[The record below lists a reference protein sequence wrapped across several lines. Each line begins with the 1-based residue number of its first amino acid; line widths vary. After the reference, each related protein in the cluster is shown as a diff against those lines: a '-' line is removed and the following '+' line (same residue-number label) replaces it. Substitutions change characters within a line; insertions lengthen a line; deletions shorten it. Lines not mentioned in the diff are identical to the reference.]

1 MKQGKTLLILL
12 VLLVAC
18 LGVYLALRSYN
29 QAQEAVDDTVYL
41 TNLGEVTS
49 LSFTGTDGSDLSF
62 TKDGDQWN
70 WDGDADFPTD
80 QDALTALAED
90 LAALP
95 AVRTFDEP
103 DSLDAYGLD
112 APSLS
117 CTASNADGQSVT
129 LLLGSAVDSNY
140 YVMVEGESTVATVSS
155 TLADQLQV
163 SLMDLAEP
171 ENIPD
176 VSESTLSSIRWQSG
190 DTDLLLKKETIT
202 EEQTNEETGE
212 TTSTTTYRWSVN
224 GTEIP
229 DDNSTL
235 DSLISELTYLY
246 FTSCYDYKAS
256 DETRAACGLDTPSVL
271 TLTDEDGTVT
281 TLSIGN
287 TDAEGSY
294 YYAALN
300 DSAAIENLSVSV
312 VETLNSLTLEQL
324 TTAETDA

>member
-12 VLLVAC
+12 VLLAAC

-140 YVMVEGESTVATVSS
+140 YVMVEGESTVATVSA
-155 TLADQLQV
+155 TLPNQLQV
-163 SLMDLAEP
+163 SLMELAEP

-176 VSESTLSSIRWQSG
+176 VTESTLSSIRWQSG
-190 DTDLLLKKETIT
+190 DTDLLLEKETIT

-229 DDNSTL
+229 EDNSTL
-235 DSLISELTYLY
+235 DSLLSELTYLY

-256 DETRAACGLDTPSVL
+256 DETRTACGLDAPSML
-271 TLTDEDGTVT
+271 TMTDEDGAVT
-281 TLSIGN
+281 TLSIGS

-294 YYAALN
+294 YYAVLS

-312 VETLNSLTLEQL
+312 VETLTSLTLEQL